1 MLDEQKHAETHQ
13 IFKIVDQNSLVG
25 PSRSNSLL
33 ATPDRIFKT
42 SGDARTRVLHN
53 GTKTDLLLQFTS
65 VDNVDG
71 CTPVWVRR
79 NREIFA
85 ASFARKC
92 LRNLFANKEEK
103 LNRILT
109 VEYGKQR
116 DMRRE
121 RKILMYSMAQE
132 RRMEQKARYRF
143 LRTAVNSPFAP
154 KNKKQQHFPTESKIS
169 TARMLISEFEILMRQ
184 FGVQIVSKAE
194 LESLFE
200 AVKAD
205 KPERNYITLEQFL
218 AWYLGN
224 PRVTSCFSHG
234 KARKWRSVRSGDY
247 DMSMARLSI
256 IRYCNQQARA
266 RGQKIFQSHLEDF
279 YFLWNLMHHDKAA
292 AAATDDLDLIGMQD
306 VLKTPDTSQVSTNT
320 SQVSPD
326 TSQVSTMATSQ
337 VTPDTSQVSTMASA
351 PLTPSAHDTSDS
363 SCSARGASQRQ
374 QRARGHHF
382 ESKRLD
388 DVDALSPIEPFPA
401 PGTDYDRYDV
411 QAYLDNA
418 YLDSAKADG
427 ERSGGADDDADAHQT
442 SDGFS
447 DFDFGETYGSEASE
461 GEESYME
468 DMFAGT
474 PSRAHADSAQN
485 LINSLL
491 SFSYEDLANHVEAIS
506 PSTSSPAPQD

>member
-1 MLDEQKHAETHQ
+1 
-13 IFKIVDQNSLVG
+13 
-25 PSRSNSLL
+25 
-33 ATPDRIFKT
+33 
-42 SGDARTRVLHN
+42 
-53 GTKTDLLLQFTS
+53 
-65 VDNVDG
+65 
-71 CTPVWVRR
+71 
-79 NREIFA
+79 
-85 ASFARKC
+85 
-92 LRNLFANKEEK
+92 
-103 LNRILT
+103 
-109 VEYGKQR
+109 
-116 DMRRE
+116 
-121 RKILMYSMAQE
+121 
-132 RRMEQKARYRF
+132 
-143 LRTAVNSPFAP
+143 
-154 KNKKQQHFPTESKIS
+154 
-169 TARMLISEFEILMRQ
+169 
-184 FGVQIVSKAE
+184 
-194 LESLFE
+194 
-200 AVKAD
+200 
-205 KPERNYITLEQFL
+205 
-218 AWYLGN
+218 
-224 PRVTSCFSHG
+224 
-234 KARKWRSVRSGDY
+234 
-247 DMSMARLSI
+247 
-256 IRYCNQQARA
+256 
-266 RGQKIFQSHLEDF
+266 
-279 YFLWNLMHHDKAA
+279 MHHDKAA

-306 VLKTPDTSQVSTNT
+306 VLKTPDTSQVST
-320 SQVSPD
+320 
-326 TSQVSTMATSQ
+326 
-337 VTPDTSQVSTMASA
+337 MASA
-351 PLTPSAHDTSDS
+351 PLTPRAHDTSDS
-363 SCSARGASQRQ
+363 SCSARGASARQRQ